1 LDYIKIVDKQI
12 QKIQNNMV
20 VTIVGLTRVM
30 ALHILELWIQLQEK
44 PKHDMLEKQLTL
56 MTIFLMLIISHNKL
70 QNCKILKEVLLLD
83 YTPI

>member
-1 LDYIKIVDKQI
+1 
-12 QKIQNNMV
+12 MV